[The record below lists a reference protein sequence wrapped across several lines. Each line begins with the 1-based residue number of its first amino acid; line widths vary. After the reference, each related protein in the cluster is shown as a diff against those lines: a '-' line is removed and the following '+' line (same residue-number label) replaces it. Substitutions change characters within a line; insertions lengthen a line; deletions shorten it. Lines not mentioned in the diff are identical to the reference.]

1 MKYANCH
8 LHSVFSD
15 AQFTPEQLVLIGKSL
30 GYGAIALTDHETDGG
45 CKRLFCAA
53 QAEGIQAISGVEFY
67 GEEDGLELHLVAL
80 DFDQNHPA
88 IREYIKERCDFARNV
103 AKARFEK
110 GLQMGMYGGITFQ
123 DVLDR
128 CEEGTWICVDTIK
141 NTMKAKKCIPDDFSW
156 KDFYWK
162 LFKCPE
168 AKAMELP
175 LPKAER
181 VIRVVRE
188 AGGVMTLAHPNQR
201 THLVEKLVGYGLNG
215 IEVSHPSLRENTAYL
230 AAEAADTFNLY
241 RCGGTDHTGP
251 MSGCGGNNARPAFQ
265 GMTYEEFETLKERR
279 LG

>member
-8 LHSVFSD
+8 LHSTFSD

-30 GYGAIALTDHETDGG
+30 GYGALALTDHETDGG
-45 CKRLFCAA
+45 CQRLMRAA
-53 QAEGIQAISGVEFY
+53 EAEGIAAISGVEFY
-67 GEEDGLELHLVAL
+67 GTEDGLELHLVAL
-80 DFDQNHPA
+80 DFDQNDPG
-88 IREYIKERCDFARNV
+88 IRAYIKERCDFARDV

-141 NTMKAKKCIPDDFSW
+141 NTLKAKKCIPDNFDW
-156 KDFYWK
+156 KNFYWT

-175 LPKAER
+175 LVDAER
-181 VIRVVRE
+181 VIRTVRK
-188 AGGVMTLAHPNQR
+188 AGGVIALAHPRKQ
-201 THLVEKLVGYGLNG
+201 TYLVEKLVSYGLNG
-215 IEVSHPSLRENTAYL
+215 IEVSHPNLYENTAYL
-230 AAEAADTFNLY
+230 AAEAADTFKLY

-251 MSGCGGNNARPAFQ
+251 MSGCGGVNAIQAFQ
-265 GMTYEEFETLKERR
+265 GITYEEFETLKERR